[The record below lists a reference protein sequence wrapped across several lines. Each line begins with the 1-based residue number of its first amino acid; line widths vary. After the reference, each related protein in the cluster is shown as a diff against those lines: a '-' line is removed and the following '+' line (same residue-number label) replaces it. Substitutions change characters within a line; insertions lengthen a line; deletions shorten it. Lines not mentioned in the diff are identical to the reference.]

1 MLNEDVVKNIN
12 KLNNEQDNINL
23 ELSKKANK
31 EHKHNVSDI
40 EGLKIVANA
49 EDINYTN
56 IKNEEISN
64 SKQALDT
71 LFTDTETNKKSILD
85 IENLVEAENIKCTT
99 DTGEYTI
106 ENSKK
111 GYLTKFNVEGK
122 TLVNLAN
129 PNNITITEGLR
140 YLNPFK
146 YIEKGKQYTFINLSD
161 KEIYYFHDNTI
172 KFKMNPNSRTLYTI
186 DIDINDTNCLC
197 IAHSI
202 KGWGETDADKQEFTK
217 SVIILEGDYTSVDID
232 YFEGLQSVGQGDNI
246 KLFSCKED
254 INIIPNNITWKDG
267 YFLSRNDNL
276 EYESEHYSY
285 TLDYIPVKANTNYT
299 LIYANWNILLYDKDK
314 NRLSFAEQNPY
325 ININGLDKFS
335 EGIFFTKTPS
345 NSCYMRISTP
355 TRFKDRITISEGIK
369 YDKKII
375 PYTLRSLPDTT
386 RDEIIYNDNC
396 YKLIQ
401 KCEELTLDGQSF
413 WTEFTDNAN
422 DATLL
427 FKNPIGKSQSNN
439 TNLYCDM
446 FKPTVIFDATNTV
459 EGIYETSNN
468 IWIRIFKNRLA
479 TQNLEGF
486 NSWLNNNKVTLV
498 RPLKEYKEIDISSIN
513 LEQYDNQTKFVCNS
527 NIIPSIGFECTRNL
541 GSQIDVIKSSIK
553 NINHIQ
559 SSPRI
564 MDLSNKLLN
573 GWKRTVSDNGGFIIS
588 KNGNQVS
595 FHMRIIGGATTDGTA
610 LLKLPN
616 GFIPKT
622 FYVFPIFT
630 TQSNQLVQ
638 GFMFFNFDNGY
649 LQITQLSSN
658 VDVYSYGTYFIE

>member
-12 KLNNEQDNINL
+12 KLNNEKDNINL

-40 EGLKIVANA
+40 EGLTIVANA

-64 SKQALDT
+64 SKQALDV
-71 LFTDTETNKKSILD
+71 LFTDTETSKKSILD
-85 IENLVEAENIKCTT
+85 IENLVEAENIKCTI
-99 DTGEYTI
+99 DIKEYTI

-111 GYLTKFNVEGK
+111 GYLTNLNVEGK

-129 PNNITITEGLR
+129 PNNIAITEGLR

-146 YIEKGKQYTFINLSD
+146 YIEKGKEYTFINLSN
-161 KEIYYFHDNTI
+161 KEIYYFHNNVI
-172 KFKMNPNSRTLYTI
+172 KFKMNPDSKTLYTI
-186 DIDINDTNCLC
+186 DIDITDTNCLC
-197 IAHSI
+197 VAHSE
-202 KGWGETDADKQEFTK
+202 KGWGETDTDKQEFTK
-217 SVIILEGDYTSVDID
+217 SVIILEGDYTSVDIN

-246 KLFSCKED
+246 EIISCKED
-254 INIIPNNITWKDG
+254 MSL
-267 YFLSRNDNL
+267 F
-276 EYESEHYSY
+276 
-285 TLDYIPVKANTNYT
+285 
-299 LIYANWNILLYDKDK
+299 
-314 NRLSFAEQNPY
+314 
-325 ININGLDKFS
+325 
-335 EGIFFTKTPS
+335 
-345 NSCYMRISTP
+345 
-355 TRFKDRITISEGIK
+355 
-369 YDKKII
+369 DKKVI
-375 PYTLRSLPDTT
+375 PYTLRGLPDGT
-386 RDEIIYNDNC
+386 RDGIVYKVGC

-401 KCEELTLDGQSF
+401 RCEEITLDGQSF
-413 WTEFTDNAN
+413 WTEFTTNSN
-422 DATLL
+422 DTTLL
-427 FKNPIGKSQSNN
+427 FKNPIGTSQSNN

-446 FKPTVIFDATNTV
+446 FKPAIIFDKTNTI

-468 IWIRIFKNRLA
+468 IWIRIFKSRLS
-479 TQNLEGF
+479 TPDLNGF
-486 NSWLNNNKVTLV
+486 NSWLNNNKVTLI
-498 RPLKEYKEIDISSIN
+498 RALREDKEIDISSIN
-513 LEQYDNQTKFVCNS
+513 LEQYDNQTKFSCNS
-527 NIIPSIGFECTRNL
+527 NVIPSISFECTQNL
-541 GSQIDVIKSSIK
+541 GSQIEAIKSSIK

-595 FHMRIIGGATTDGTA
+595 FHMRITSGATTDGTI

-616 GFIPKT
+616 GFIPKN
-622 FYVFPIFT
+622 FYVFPVFT

-638 GFMFFNFDNGY
+638 GFIFFNFGNGH
-649 LQITQLSSN
+649 LQITQLGSN

>member
-1 MLNEDVVKNIN
+1 MIYKDLLKN
-12 KLNNEQDNINL
+12 
-23 ELSKKANK
+23 
-31 EHKHNVSDI
+31 
-40 EGLKIVANA
+40 
-49 EDINYTN
+49 
-56 IKNEEISN
+56 
-64 SKQALDT
+64 LD
-71 LFTDTETNKKSILD
+71 D
-85 IENLVEAENIKCTT
+85 IENLKEVENIKCTT
-99 DTGEYTI
+99 NTGEYTI
-106 ENSKK
+106 ENSEK
-111 GYLTKFNVEGK
+111 GYLTNFNIEGK

-129 PNNITITEGLR
+129 PNNIVTTEGLR

-146 YIEKGKQYTFINLSD
+146 YIEKGREYTFINLSD
-161 KEIYYFHDNTI
+161 KEIYYFHDNVV
-172 KFKMNPNSRTLYTI
+172 KFKMNPGSKALYTI

-197 IAHSI
+197 IAHSV

-267 YFLSRNDNL
+267 YFLNRNDNL

-314 NRLSFAEQNPY
+314 NIINFGYPNPF
-325 ININGLDKFS
+325 ISINGLGDKIS
-335 EGIFFTKTPS
+335 EGLFFIKTTS
-345 NSCYMRISTP
+345 NSCYMRISVP
-355 TRFKDRITISEGIK
+355 TRYKDRITISEGVK

-386 RDEIIYNDNC
+386 RDEIIYKDNC

-446 FKPTVIFDATNTV
+446 FKPAVIFDATNTA
-459 EGIYETSNN
+459 EGIYETSSN
-468 IWIRIFKNRLA
+468 IWVRIFKNRLT

-498 RPLKEYKEIDISSIN
+498 RPLKEHKEIDISSIN
-513 LEQYDNQTKFVCNS
+513 LEQYDNKTKFICNS
-527 NIIPSIGFECTRNL
+527 NIVTNISFECTRNL

-573 GWKRTVSDNGGFIIS
+573 GWKRTVSDNGGFIIN

-595 FHMRIIGGATTDGTA
+595 FHMRITGGATTDGTT

-630 TQSNQLVQ
+630 TQNNELIQ
-638 GFMFFNFDNGY
+638 GFIFFNFGNGY
-649 LQITQLSSN
+649 LQTTQLGSN
-658 VDVYSYGTYFIE
+658 VDIYSYGTYFV